1 MDDKKTTQQQRL
13 IRRKLHKPNFVIYQI
28 LVRVVVKRFLM
39 KKLNVHFT
47 HKVKPRDYKGPFI
60 LVSNH
65 ASRLDYIYA
74 SVALLPLT
82 LNYVAGYNE
91 FFRSHLAFLF
101 RLMQV
106 VPKKNFVSDLYSM
119 KSMKRI
125 LDSGGR
131 LALFPEG
138 MSSISG
144 TNQPCAIA
152 SGKVLKY
159 FDVPILK
166 LTIKGGYLTST
177 KYCLDDRPGRV
188 EVELDYLFSPEQLR
202 SMTGDEVQ
210 DALDAAIAHDDYA
223 WNKEEKNAYAGH
235 DEMAKNLHT
244 LLYRCPKC
252 GGEFTMHGEG
262 NVISCSA
269 CGNGATLSEYYELT
283 PLDDSCVIPK
293 TPRIWYDMEREIV
306 RDWVGTEDFEL
317 RERVRIGTLPKYKYL
332 ENQETS
338 EIVGEGDLL
347 LNKDGLHF
355 EGIRDGAPYSFHVRP
370 ENLPTYGMCTDVS
383 RFYTFIDNEFI
394 EFYPKNETVAKWFL
408 ATEENHRRA
417 GGPWTDFKT
426 RQAGNFYGNR

>member
-1 MDDKKTTQQQRL
+1 MSKEKPTQQQRL
-13 IRRKLHKPNFVIYQI
+13 IRRKLHKPNFIIYQI

-39 KKLNVHFT
+39 KKLNVHFIW
-47 HKVKPRDYKGPFI
+47 KVDLKDYKKQPFI

-125 LDSGGR
+125 LDEGGR

-159 FDVPILK
+159 FDVPVLK
-166 LTIKGGYLTST
+166 LKISGGYLTST
-177 KYCLDDRPGRV
+177 KYCLEDRPGRV
-188 EVELDYLFSPEQLR
+188 EVELDYLFTTAQLR
-202 SMTGDEVQ
+202 KKTGDQIQE
-210 DALDAAIAHDDYA
+210 ALDEAIYHDDYV
-223 WNKEEKNAYAGH
+223 WNKLSRNAYDGH
-235 DEMAKNLHT
+235 GQMAKNLHT
-244 LLYRCPKC
+244 LLYRCPRC
-252 GGEFTMHGEG
+252 GSEFKMKGVG
-262 NVISCSA
+262 DVIFCYA
-269 CGNGATLSEYYELT
+269 CGNGATINEYYDMIPFDET
-283 PLDDSCVIPK
+283 CVIPE
-293 TPRIWYDMEREIV
+293 TQRVWYDMERDAV
-306 RDWVGTEDFEL
+306 RDWVNAGDFEL
-317 RERVRIGTLPKYKYL
+317 REYVRIGTLPTDKYL

-347 LNKDGLHF
+347 LNRDGLHF
-355 EGIRDGAPYSFHVRP
+355 KGTRGGEPFAFYVRP

-383 RFYTFIDNEFI
+383 RFYIFLDNEFI
-394 EFYPKNETVAKWFL
+394 EFYPEHETVAKWFL

-417 GGPWTDFKT
+417 GGAWKDFQNTDEI
-426 RQAGNFYGNR
+426 RY